1 MKKKIHRSE
10 TSTHSQQKKKIERGY
25 EEEREG
31 SPVSIF
37 LPLSFRIVRML
48 TS

>member
-1 MKKKIHRSE
+1 MYKKYTGSKFQPTISE
-10 TSTHSQQKKKIERGY
+10 KRKLREV

-31 SPVSIF
+31 SPVPIF

-48 TS
+48 VG